1 MRVTIVSHIPKLSE
15 KYFPNQTVVYQR
27 FKQKLNLVKL
37 LLKQVTLISIQKKS
51 FFILSFYKV
60 IKLDVFR
67 GDFFC
72 FCKISFNF

>member
-37 LLKQVTLISIQKKS
+37 LLKQAIPINKHKS
-51 FFILSFYKV
+51 FLHLRF
-60 IKLDVFR
+60 
-67 GDFFC
+67 
-72 FCKISFNF
+72 

>member
-15 KYFPNQTVVYQR
+15 KYFPNQTVVYQQ

-51 FFILSFYKV
+51 FFILSF
-60 IKLDVFR
+60 
-67 GDFFC
+67 
-72 FCKISFNF
+72 